1 MLKWMGALLVVTATG
16 AAGLGAIQT
25 SAQRIRI
32 LSGLIAA
39 LDLCQAELTF
49 KLTALPDVMAQLAR
63 KSAVAVRP
71 FFSAVEKA
79 CARLGEDSFGCLWQQ
94 CVQTMNATW
103 QRPELDIMEEL
114 GYVLGRYDTDGQS
127 RAIAYARSRLEA
139 LRDRAESDHRQQGRM
154 YGALGLVSGLAV
166 VILFI

>member
-1 MLKWMGALLVVTATG
+1 MLKWIGALLVVTATG
-16 AAGLGAIQT
+16 AAGLGAIQA
-25 SAQRIRI
+25 SSQRIRV

-63 KSAVAVRP
+63 KSAAAVRP
-71 FFSAVEKA
+71 FFAAVDKA

-94 CVQTMNATW
+94 CVQKMEDVW
-103 QRPELDIMEEL
+103 RKPEQEIMEEL
-114 GYVLGRYDTDGQS
+114 GSVLGRYDTDGQS
-127 RAIAYARSRLEA
+127 RAIAYARNRLEA
-139 LRDRAESDHRQQGRM
+139 LLSRAEADHRKQGRM

-166 VILFI
+166 VIIFI